1 MNILE
6 NIKLALRAIR
16 ANLLRTILTV
26 LIISLGIMALVGI
39 LTAME
44 SIKVSI
50 NTNLSI
56 MGANTFNISGQRS
69 FSSSQEG
76 KKQKAF
82 SKVTYHQAT
91 RFKDLYDY
99 PAMVSIS
106 TIATSNG
113 RIKFKKEDTNPNV
126 VVYGIDEDYLKV
138 AGFKMATGRNFS
150 NLEVENGAHVV
161 LLGNDVMESL
171 FENDE
176 QPLNKYVFVG
186 NVRYKVTG
194 VLKSRGASMIVTDN
208 MVLIPIKNARSKF
221 YNPTGRYITS
231 VAVSQPQDLDPA
243 ISDAIGTFRI
253 VRGLRTHEQN
263 DFTVTKS
270 DSIAGLLIEN
280 LAFVAKAAAI
290 VGFITLLGAA
300 IALMNILLVAVAER
314 TREIGVS
321 KAIGAKNSTI
331 RGQFLMES
339 IVICQLGGILGII
352 LGILVGNLVSVVFNS
367 PFIIPWLWMIVGLAF
382 CFLVGIAS
390 GVYPAYKAARLDPI
404 EALRFE

>member
-1 MNILE
+1 M
-6 NIKLALRAIR
+6 
-16 ANLLRTILTV
+16 RTILTV
-26 LIISLGIMALVGI
+26 LIIALGIMALVGI

-56 MGANTFNISGQRS
+56 MGANTFNISDQRS
-69 FSSSQEG
+69 VHSNRRG

-82 SKVTYHQAT
+82 SKITYHQAS
-91 RFKDLYDY
+91 RFKELYDY
-99 PAMVSIS
+99 PAAVSVS
-106 TIATSNG
+106 TIVSSSA
-113 RIKFKKEDTNPNV
+113 RIKYKEENTNPNV
-126 VVYGIDEDYLKV
+126 VVYGIDDAYLEV
-138 AGFKMATGRNFS
+138 AGFIISTGRNFS
-150 NLEVENGAHVV
+150 ILEVENGAHVV

-171 FENDE
+171 FENSE
-176 QPLNKYVFVG
+176 EPLSRYVFVG
-186 NVRYKVTG
+186 SVRYKVVG
-194 VLKSRGASMIVTDN
+194 VLKSRGSSMMVTDN

-221 YNPTGRYITS
+221 YNPSGRYITS

-243 ISDAIGTFRI
+243 ISDAIGSFRI
-253 VRGLRTHEQN
+253 VRRLRTHEEN
-263 DFTVTKS
+263 DFNITKS
-270 DSIAGLLIEN
+270 DSIAGLLIKN
-280 LAFVAKAAAI
+280 LANVAKAAAI

-321 KAIGAKNSTI
+321 KAIGARNSTI
-331 RGQFLMES
+331 RWQFLMES
-339 IVICQLGGILGII
+339 VVICQLGGILGIV
-352 LGILVGNLVSVVFNS
+352 LGILVGNLVSIIFKS
-367 PFIIPWLWMIVGLAF
+367 PFIIPWLWMLVGLTF